1 VTEDGGRKENVVASQ
16 IDACLAQ
23 AGSSVH
29 LVGVGGVGM
38 AGLAILLKEFGHDVS
53 GCDLHPGP
61 LAKDL
66 ARRGLNICHGHDPEH
81 LEAGIDWIV
90 VSTAVPSDHPELEAA
105 RQAGIPVFRRGHVL
119 ARLTGNYRT
128 IAVCGTHG
136 KTTTATFIVQMLRA
150 AGRKVGWCIGGES
163 SQLGAVASTGADGE
177 PLMVVEADESDGT
190 LAAYHPTLTVV
201 TGIEFDHAEY
211 YTDEAMLLDC
221 FRKVTD
227 QTTGQ
232 IIYCNEDALATTL
245 LKDRSNATGYS
256 AADGPRLE
264 VVPLGAAA
272 GAHNYL
278 NAIAA
283 VRVGQWAGLMHE
295 ETLNGLSQRR
305 LPARRMECVSK
316 AGGVRVI
323 SDYAHHPT
331 EIRAVVETVR
341 PSTKGRLLAVFQ
353 PHRYSRTARLG
364 ADFPPAFKG
373 VDELVL
379 VPVYAASEPPCP
391 DGRVW
396 SLYRHFRE
404 AEDAPVP
411 LLADTLERAWYYLQR
426 AARPG
431 DTVLVL
437 GAGDVE
443 RVADWAAACGGCWG
457 IDVLDTPSDRPAILE
472 PATPLASR
480 TTFGIGGCAEYWG
493 LVRNPDDL
501 RKVLEWCN
509 RYDMAFRTLGRG
521 SNVLIGDCGVP
532 GVVVR
537 LDGVAFNMITK
548 VEGGVEAGAAVPLA
562 RLVAKAEKCQFGDYS
577 FLEGI
582 PGNVGGALGM
592 NAGAHGESISE
603 RIKLIHCLDR
613 DGTPCIVRGHEL
625 DTSYRSGGM
634 EGRIAIK
641 AVLRP
646 GGRSPEESARK
657 RAEFAERRVW
667 MKGLQCAGSIFK
679 NPPDDHTGRLV
690 EEAGLKGLTIGGASV
705 SQRHGNLITAT
716 RDATASDV
724 RALLEIVRD
733 AVEERFGVRLETE
746 VQLW

>member
-1 VTEDGGRKENVVASQ
+1 MTEDGGRKENVADQ
-16 IDACLAQ
+16 IGACLAQ

-29 LVGVGGVGM
+29 LLGIGGVGM
-38 AGLAILLKEFGHDVS
+38 AGLAILLKESGHEVS
-53 GCDLHPGP
+53 GCDLDPGP
-61 LAKDL
+61 LAKAL
-66 ARRGLNICHGHDPEH
+66 ARRGLNISRGHDPEH
-81 LEAGIDWIV
+81 LQAGIDWV
-90 VSTAVPSDHPELEAA
+90 VASTAVTADHPELDAA

-119 ARLTGNYRT
+119 ARLTANRRT
-128 IAVCGTHG
+128 VAVCGTHG
-136 KTTTATFIVQMLRA
+136 KTTTATFIVQMLLA

-163 SQLGAVASTGADGE
+163 SQLGAVASLGAVGE
-177 PLMVVEADESDGT
+177 SLMVVEADESDGT
-190 LAAYHPTLTVV
+190 LAAYHPALTVV

-211 YTDEAMLLDC
+211 YTSEAMLLDC
-221 FRKVTD
+221 FRAVAD

-232 IIYCNEDALATTL
+232 ILYCNEDVLATRL
-245 LKDRSNATGYS
+245 LKDRPNATGYS
-256 AADGPRLE
+256 AADGPRLD
-264 VVPLGAAA
+264 VVPLGVAA

-295 ETLNGLSQRR
+295 RILDGLSQRR
-305 LPARRMECVSK
+305 LPARRMECVST

-341 PSTKGRLLAVFQ
+341 SSAKGRLLAVFQ

-364 ADFPPAFKG
+364 ADFPSAFQG

-391 DGRVW
+391 NGRVW
-396 SLYRHFRE
+396 SLYRCFRA
-404 AEDAPVP
+404 AEDVPVP
-411 LLADTLERAWYYLQR
+411 LLADTLKRAWHYLQR

-443 RVADWAAACGGCWG
+443 RVAGWATACGGCWG
-457 IDVLDTPSDRPAILE
+457 IDVLDTPPDRPAILE
-472 PATPLASR
+472 PATPLGAR

-501 RKVLEWCN
+501 RQVLQWCT
-509 RYDMAFRTLGRG
+509 RYDMGFRTLGRG
-521 SNVLIGDCGVP
+521 SNVLVGDCGVP

-537 LDGVAFNMITK
+537 LDGVAFNMIRQ
-548 VEGGVEAGAAVPLA
+548 VEDGVEVGAAVSLA
-562 RLVAKAEKCQFGDYS
+562 RLVAKAEQCGFGDFS

-603 RIKLIHCLDR
+603 RIRLIHCFNR

-625 DTSYRSGGM
+625 ATGYRRGGM
-634 EGRIAIK
+634 QGRIAIK

-646 GGRSPEESARK
+646 GARSPEESAKR
-657 RAEFAERRVW
+657 RAEFAERRAW
-667 MKGLQCAGSIFK
+667 MKGLRCAGSIFK
-679 NPPDDHTGRLV
+679 NPPDDYAGRLV
-690 EEAGLKGLTIGGASV
+690 EAAGLKGLTIGGASV

-716 RDATASDV
+716 YDATASDV
-724 RALLEIVRD
+724 RALLETVRD

>member
-1 VTEDGGRKENVVASQ
+1 
-16 IDACLAQ
+16 
-23 AGSSVH
+23 
-29 LVGVGGVGM
+29 
-38 AGLAILLKEFGHDVS
+38 
-53 GCDLHPGP
+53 
-61 LAKDL
+61 
-66 ARRGLNICHGHDPEH
+66 
-81 LEAGIDWIV
+81 
-90 VSTAVPSDHPELEAA
+90 
-105 RQAGIPVFRRGHVL
+105 
-119 ARLTGNYRT
+119 
-128 IAVCGTHG
+128 
-136 KTTTATFIVQMLRA
+136 
-150 AGRKVGWCIGGES
+150 
-163 SQLGAVASTGADGE
+163 
-177 PLMVVEADESDGT
+177 
-190 LAAYHPTLTVV
+190 
-201 TGIEFDHAEY
+201 
-211 YTDEAMLLDC
+211 
-221 FRKVTD
+221 
-227 QTTGQ
+227 
-232 IIYCNEDALATTL
+232 
-245 LKDRSNATGYS
+245 
-256 AADGPRLE
+256 
-264 VVPLGAAA
+264 
-272 GAHNYL
+272 
-278 NAIAA
+278 
-283 VRVGQWAGLMHE
+283 MHE
-295 ETLNGLSQRR
+295 EILDGLSQRR
-305 LPARRMECVSK
+305 LPTRRMECVGT

-341 PSTKGRLLAVFQ
+341 PNTRGRLLAVFQ

-364 ADFPPAFKG
+364 ADFPSAFKG

-379 VPVYAASEPPCP
+379 VPVYTASEPPCP

-404 AEDAPVP
+404 ADHAPVP

-426 AARPG
+426 AACPG

-443 RVADWAAACGGCWG
+443 RVAHWAEACGGCWG
-457 IDVLDTPSDRPAILE
+457 IDVLDTPADRPAILE

-493 LVRNPDDL
+493 LVRTPDDL
-501 RKVLEWCN
+501 RQVLEWCN
-509 RYDMAFRTLGRG
+509 RYDMDFRTLGRG
-521 SNVLIGDCGVP
+521 SNVLVGDCGVP

-537 LDGVAFNMITK
+537 LDGVPFNMITK
-548 VEGGVEAGAAVPLA
+548 VDGGVEAGAAVPLA
-562 RLVAKAEKCQFGDYS
+562 RLVAKAEKCEFGDYS

-603 RIKLIHCLDR
+603 RIKLIHCFNR

-625 DTSYRSGGM
+625 ESSYRSGGM

-667 MKGLQCAGSIFK
+667 MKGLQCAGSVFK

-733 AVEERFGVRLETE
+733 AVEVRFGVRLETE